1 MMTNGSKKFYNE
13 YVNAKI
19 KPYTVH
25 SICQMTKHACK
36 HSLHIPDFMESDSF
50 LLNPESHVWDDMNE
64 EPAAVP
70 IDVFIV
76 DKMKHVFRDPEPLSP
91 GKSILSKKSSG
102 VRSIRK
108 SRSSVRGGSVSN
120 SDVDSPGLRPG
131 R

>member
-1 MMTNGSKKFYNE
+1 MANGSKKFYNE

-25 SICQMTKHACK
+25 SICQMTRHACK

-50 LLNPESHVWDDMNE
+50 LRNPESHVWDDMNE

-76 DKMKHVFRDPEPLSP
+76 DKLLASRLLK
-91 GKSILSKKSSG
+91 GKTATFLYPKYRGSAP
-102 VRSIRK
+102 IRI
-108 SRSSVRGGSVSN
+108 
-120 SDVDSPGLRPG
+120 
-131 R
+131 